1 MDELRR
7 VYHDRIA
14 TLRTRTIDIVRDAAA
29 SVGHVTVALLDGD
42 RAAGEL
48 IVLDARG
55 AAARVAEVETV
66 VLDILAQQAPVA
78 RDLRVVLASLRIA
91 QVAELCLGLSRTLA
105 ARVGQGNGALTAPL
119 RTLTYQIGSGTAGLL
134 EEANGA
140 WIVLDDAQALDVVT
154 GSEACRELQ
163 RRFLAELLGMSDVP
177 VDAAVDLGMAA
188 RVYERLTDHAVEI
201 AGRVVFA
208 VTGASIPVRL
218 A

>member
-7 VYHDRIA
+7 AYHDRIA
-14 TLRTRTIDIVRDAAA
+14 TLRSRTIAIVGDAAA
-29 SVGHVTVALLDGD
+29 SVGNVTVALVEGD
-42 RAAGEL
+42 RAAGQL
-48 IVLDARG
+48 IVVDARE
-55 AAARVAEVETV
+55 AAMRVAEVEAV

-105 ARVGQGNGALTAPL
+105 ARVGQGNGALTATL
-119 RTLTYQIGSGTAGLL
+119 RTLTYEIGVGTAGLL

-140 WIVLDDAQALDVVT
+140 WIVLDDTQAMDVVT
-154 GSEACRELQ
+154 DSAACRELQ

-208 VTGASIPVRL
+208 VTGAPVPARPV
-218 A
+218 